1 MRQVSV
7 KALVVSK
14 SIPRWLVTR
23 ALSKRFPRLSLGPT
37 AVLGMKDVQEPA
49 LPGPDW
55 VKVRTI
61 MSGICGSDLVVVMCR
76 GSLYLSGFT
85 SFPLVPGHEVV
96 AKIIEVGKG
105 VEEFQVGER
114 VAIEPALGCT
124 VRGMPDLCP
133 QCAAGRYA
141 NCVRTTEGKFSAGL
155 QTGYCTSLPGGW
167 GERFVVHTSQLHRVP
182 DDFSDEATVLLE
194 PLSCAIHG
202 VLRAGIEGSGP
213 VLVVGCGVVGLL
225 TIAALRALKPECRIV
240 AVAKYESQKRMAM
253 DLGANLVC
261 GAGVGGYG
269 QLADE
274 VGAKVLSV
282 IRGKPAVAGG
292 FSVVFECVGTSAAL
306 EDAMRWTM
314 ENGTLVG
321 LGMPSD
327 AKADLTP
334 LWHQEVRFTGSYA
347 YAIERTGD
355 KEMKTFELAKDLMKD
370 GNFRSG
376 VSSLVSHRFPIKR
389 YREAI
394 VKAGRAGRLGGGKM
408 VFTFPD

>member
-1 MRQVSV
+1 M

-37 AVLGMKDVQEPA
+37 AVLGMKDVKEPA

-61 MSGICGSDLVVVMCR
+61 LSGICGSDLVVVMCR

-96 AKIIEVGKG
+96 AEIIEVGEEAK
-105 VEEFQVGER
+105 EFQVGER

-167 GERFVVHTSQLHRVP
+167 GERFVAHTSQLHRVT
-182 DDFSDEATVLLE
+182 DHFSDEAAVLLE

-202 VLRAGIEGSGP
+202 VLRAGTEGAGP
-213 VLVVGCGVVGLL
+213 ILVVGCGVVGLL
-225 TIAALRALKPECRIV
+225 TIAVLRALHPECRIV
-240 AVAKYESQKRMAM
+240 AVAKYDSQQRMAKEF
-253 DLGANLVC
+253 GASEVC
-261 GAGVGGYG
+261 RAGVEGYA

-292 FSVVFECVGTSAAL
+292 FPVVFECVGTSAAL

-355 KEMKTFELAKDLMKD
+355 KEMKTFELAKHLMED
-370 GNFRSG
+370 EAFRSR
-376 VSSLVSHRFPIKR
+376 VSGLVTHRFPIER
-389 YREAI
+389 YRDAL
-394 VKAGRAGRLGGGKM
+394 VTAGRAGRLGGGKM
-408 VFTFPD
+408 VFAFSG

>member
-1 MRQVSV
+1 MQ
-7 KALVVSK
+7 
-14 SIPRWLVTR
+14 
-23 ALSKRFPRLSLGPT
+23 
-37 AVLGMKDVQEPA
+37 
-49 LPGPDW
+49 
-55 VKVRTI
+55 
-61 MSGICGSDLVVVMCR
+61 

-96 AKIIEVGKG
+96 AEIIEVGEG
-105 VEEFQVGER
+105 VKEFQVGER

-167 GERFVVHTSQLHRVP
+167 GERFVAHTSQLHSVP
-182 DDFSDEATVLLE
+182 DNFSDESAVLLE

-202 VLRAGIEGSGP
+202 VLRAGIEGAGP

-225 TIAALRALKPECRIV
+225 TIAALRALQPECRIV

-253 DLGANLVC
+253 EFGASEVC
-261 GAGVGGYG
+261 RAGVEGYA

-292 FSVVFECVGTSAAL
+292 FPIVFECVGTSAAL

-355 KEMKTFELAKDLMKD
+355 KEMKTFELAKHLMVD
-370 GNFRSG
+370 EAFRSR
-376 VSSLVSHRFPIKR
+376 VSGLVTHRFPIER
-389 YREAI
+389 YRDAL
-394 VKAGRAGRLGGGKM
+394 VTAGRAGRLGGGKM
-408 VFTFPD
+408 VFAFSG